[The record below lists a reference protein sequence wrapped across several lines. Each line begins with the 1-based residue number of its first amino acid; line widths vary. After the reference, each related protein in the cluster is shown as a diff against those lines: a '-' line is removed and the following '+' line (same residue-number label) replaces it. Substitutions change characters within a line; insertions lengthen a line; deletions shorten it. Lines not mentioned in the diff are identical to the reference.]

1 MSNRL
6 PPLISKIETVNAG
19 TGSSWYGFPTEGANR
34 GAIVANCL
42 VLTVLGTVDVATAL
56 MDGRDIPR
64 LVGNITVKQ
73 RSGGILRWNNTGDEV
88 RIMSMLLDHPRR
100 YLEHPNL
107 AIGAGRTLALRLV
120 LPLRKRLVKRG
131 KDFAMHTDELE
142 LVSVTWNSLAGW
154 ASGGAVL
161 SNLSATAYIQA
172 EWHEELTAEVK
183 SVDVVKS
190 TNFTDATQCQLS
202 LEGAVHDMV
211 IYKTGTTGGGGESLA
226 AITGVR
232 CPELGIQDQQLP
244 ADLVGWY
251 SRKRDIAPTAFAAT
265 PSNEQ
270 VLDPFREGKAIPV
283 IVADAETSTWDG
295 AVVKTAILR
304 VTGGTTGCAAL
315 TRQVVERPEAAVLR
329 MAQRYGIP
337 VANFYAKT
345 LGKTRRDLS
354 AGWTE
359 RQQLVMTL
367 SGGRI
372 PATVN
377 AAA

>member
-1 MSNRL
+1 MSHRL
-6 PPLISKIETVNAG
+6 PPLISKVETVNVG
-19 TGSSWYGFPTEGANR
+19 KTTTWYGFPETGPNKGAV
-34 GAIVANCL
+34 VANAL
-42 VLTVLGTVDVATAL
+42 VLTVLGTFDVAGAL

-64 LVGNITVKQ
+64 LVANVMVKQ
-73 RSGGILRWNNTGDEV
+73 RSGGILRWNNSGEEV
-88 RIMSMLLDHPRR
+88 RALSMAFDGTRR
-100 YLEHPNL
+100 YLEHANS
-107 AIGAGRTLALRLV
+107 AIGAGKTLALRLV
-120 LPLRKRLVKRG
+120 IPLRKRRVKRG

-154 ASGGAVL
+154 ASGGAAL
-161 SNLSATAYIQA
+161 TNLVATAYLQA
-172 EWHEELTAEVK
+172 EWHEELSAEVK
-183 SVDVVKS
+183 SVDVIKGTV
-190 TNFTDATQCQLS
+190 FTDQTQCQLS
-202 LEGAVHDMV
+202 LEGAVHDLFV
-211 IYKTGTTGGGGESLA
+211 FKSGTTGGGGESLA

-251 SRKRDIAPTAFAAT
+251 SRKHDIAPTAFGAT

-270 VLDPFREGKAIPV
+270 VLDPVREGKLLPV
-283 IVADAETSTWDG
+283 IVADSETSTWDG
-295 AVVKTAILR
+295 AVIKTAILR
-304 VTGGTTGCAAL
+304 ITGGTAGCSAL

-329 MAQRYGIP
+329 MAQRFRIP
-337 VANFYAKT
+337 VENFYAKT
-345 LGKTRRDLS
+345 MGKTRRDLS